1 MQRLEK
7 SCEIAA
13 PVSTAY
19 SQWLHFDKEMGWGGE
34 IIERVTDQ
42 TIAWRSDADEGRVRF
57 EPLSGERTRVR
68 VAMHSDVADD
78 AVARRMENTLEAFKR
93 FVEAPPKPD

>member
-1 MQRLEK
+1 MQRFEK

-34 IIERVTDQ
+34 ITERVTDQ

-68 VAMHSDVADD
+68 VAMHCGVADE
-78 AVARRMENTLEAFKR
+78 AVPRRMENTLEAFKR
-93 FVEAPPKPD
+93 FVEAPRKPD